1 MAEGKVDAGEE
12 EGDGGGRSSA
22 RRERERERK
31 REIAKGPQSHFLIIY
46 APPCGSIVRSRR
58 INRGESPPPFAAS
71 PIAALRLQL
80 REWSN

>member
-1 MAEGKVDAGEE
+1 MAERKVEAGKREADREGGEV
-12 EGDGGGRSSA
+12 A
-22 RRERERERK
+22 RERERE